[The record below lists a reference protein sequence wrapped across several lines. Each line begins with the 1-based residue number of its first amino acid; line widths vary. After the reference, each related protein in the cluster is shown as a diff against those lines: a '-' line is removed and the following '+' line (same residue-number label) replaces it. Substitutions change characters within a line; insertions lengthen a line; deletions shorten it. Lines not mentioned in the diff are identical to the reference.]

1 MTANVAF
8 QQDWANHAAGRLLR
22 SLIAIG
28 GVVTATFVVLLA
40 TIGSNSVWF
49 LLLLGL
55 ALGVVAV
62 RAAMRPT
69 VVRLATTLVAVVA
82 IPIAGLII

>member
-1 MTANVAF
+1 M
-8 QQDWANHAAGRLLR
+8 
-22 SLIAIG
+22 
-28 GVVTATFVVLLA
+28 
-40 TIGSNSVWF
+40 
-49 LLLLGL
+49 LGL

-62 RAAMRPT
+62 RAAMKPT